1 MAVYLDYA
9 ATTPTDSKV
18 LTAMQPFFTECFGN
32 PSSVYSFGRQTK
44 QAVLKARGEIAEL
57 LGASSEE
64 IFFTSGGS
72 ESDNWALLGIAAAN
86 AEKGHHVITS
96 EIEHHAVLH
105 TVDYMRSQ
113 GFDVTVL
120 PVDRYGFVSADS
132 LRNALRDDTVLVSIM
147 MANNEVGTIQP
158 VAELSEIAHAR
169 GVLFHTDAVQAAG
182 HIPIDV
188 HALGVD
194 ALSLSGHKLY
204 GPKGIGALYVR
215 KGVDIKPLVYGGGQE
230 RGLRGGTE
238 NVPGIVGLGAA
249 SVMALHE
256 MDDENRRLASLRDE
270 FISCA
275 AEAIEGCHLNGA
287 SGEGRLP
294 GNINL
299 RFDGISSESL
309 LIRLDIAGFAVSA
322 GSACSA
328 GAVEPSHVL
337 TAMGLSEAEAKSSV
351 RITIGRYTTKKELH
365 DFFEELKKSVREIR
379 LASKPENT

>member
-96 EIEHHAVLH
+96 GIEHHAVLH

-113 GFDVTVL
+113 GVDVTVL

-249 SVMALHE
+249 SVMALNE
-256 MDDENRRLASLRDE
+256 MSDENRRLASLRDE

>member
-9 ATTPTDSKV
+9 ATTPTDSAV
-18 LTAMQPFFTECFGN
+18 LTAMRPFFTECFGN
-32 PSSVYSFGRQTK
+32 PSGVYSFGRETK
-44 QAVLKARGEIAEL
+44 QAVSKARGEVAEL
-57 LGASSEE
+57 LGASPEE

-72 ESDNWALLGIAAAN
+72 ESDNWALLGIAGAN

-96 EIEHHAVLH
+96 GIEHHAILH

-113 GFDVTVL
+113 GFEVTVL

-215 KGVDIKPLVYGGGQE
+215 KGVDIRPLVYGGGQE

-249 SVMALHE
+249 SVMALNE
-256 MDDENRRLASLRDE
+256 MDSENRRLASLRDE

-275 AEAIEGCHLNGA
+275 AESIEGCHLNGA
-287 SGEGRLP
+287 QGDNRLP

-337 TAMGLSEAEAKSSV
+337 TAMGLSEAEAKSAV
-351 RITIGRYTTKKELH
+351 RITIGRYTTGKELH
-365 DFFEELKKSVREIR
+365 EFLEELEKSVRDIR
-379 LASKPENT
+379 LVSKPEIT